1 MNIRNGNTIASI
13 IQYRD
18 LENQGAYLS
27 PDPSVN
33 GPGLMCPFRHSG
45 PVQDSAPPFLG
56 YCQLLKGCV
65 PLSSA

>member
-1 MNIRNGNTIASI
+1 MYIRNDKARAST

-18 LENQGAYLS
+18 LENQGPYLS

-33 GPGLMCPFRHSG
+33 GPGLMCPFRHPG

-56 YCQLLKGCV
+56 HCQHVHG
-65 PLSSA
+65 